1 MADLLMLCDGWQ
13 AFGRQK
19 VEPEVKEETPG
30 VMPEV
35 PAATESQ

>member
-30 VMPEV
+30 AKPE
-35 PAATESQ
+35 AAAGAAE